1 VDGDRATG
9 GRPAADGGHPVTTL
23 IDRFH
28 RFLYGL
34 GDGVMLFLQALYWC
48 RAAPRNADKIVTHLL
63 EFGNATLPIA
73 SLMAV
78 FIGGVLAL
86 QTGSR
91 LALFGLEGNI
101 GSIVGLSMV
110 KELGPVMTSLLVAG
124 RVGSATAAE
133 VGAMNVYEEIDA
145 LKTLDIN
152 PVRYLVMPR
161 LLASVLAV
169 PALCMYVNVIGLLGG
184 ALVSWVNPKI
194 GVSLRL
200 FRLNFQ
206 EVVKFSDVLD
216 SVIKSVVFGVA
227 VAITCCYVGLRTRGG
242 PEEIGRAV
250 TRAVVLSFM
259 LIFVLNYL
267 ITRALM

>member
-1 VDGDRATG
+1 MEGDSTAGG
-9 GRPAADGGHPVTTL
+9 GRAGGRRRTVNGVL
-23 IDRFH
+23 GRIE

-34 GDGVMLFLQALYWC
+34 GEGMTLFLQALYWC
-48 RAAPRNADKIVTHLL
+48 KAAPRNLDKIMTHLI

-73 SLMAV
+73 SLMAL

-91 LALFGLEGNI
+91 LAQFGLEGNI

-110 KELGPVMTSLLVAG
+110 KELGPVMTALLVAG
-124 RVGSATAAE
+124 RVGSAVAAE
-133 VGAMNVYEEIDA
+133 LGAMNVYEEIDA
-145 LKTLDIN
+145 LKTLEIN

-161 LLASVLAV
+161 LLASMIAV
-169 PALCMYVNVIGLLGG
+169 PALCMYVNAIGLLGG
-184 ALVSWVNPKI
+184 AVVSTVNPKI

-206 EVVKFSDVLD
+206 EVVKFSDVMD
-216 SVIKSVVFGVA
+216 GVFKSVVFGMVVA
-227 VAITCCYVGLRTRGG
+227 VTCCYVGLKTTGG
-242 PEEIGRAV
+242 PEQIGRAV
-250 TRAVVLSFM
+250 TKAVVLSFM
-259 LIFVLNYL
+259 LIFILNYV

>member
-1 VDGDRATG
+1 VR
-9 GRPAADGGHPVTTL
+9 TL
-23 IDRFH
+23 RE
-28 RFLYGL
+28 RLQRLLQSL
-34 GDGVMLFLQALYWC
+34 GEGVLLLGQALYWTK
-48 RAAPRNADKIVTHLL
+48 AAPRNADKILTHLW

-73 SLMAV
+73 SLMAI

-91 LALFGLEGNI
+91 LAQFGLEGNI
-101 GSIVGLSMV
+101 GGIVGLSMV
-110 KELGPVMTSLLVAG
+110 KELGPVMTALLVAG
-124 RVGSATAAE
+124 RVGSAIAAE

-145 LKTLDIN
+145 LKTLNIN

-161 LLASVLAV
+161 LVASIVAV

-184 ALVSWVNPKI
+184 AIVSSINPKI
-194 GVSLRL
+194 AVGVRL

-206 EVVKFSDVLD
+206 EVVKFADVMD
-216 SVIKSVVFGVA
+216 SLLKSVVFGVA
-227 VAITCCYVGLRTRGG
+227 VAITCCYVGLRTTGG

-259 LIFVLNYL
+259 FIFVLNYL
-267 ITRALM
+267 ITRILM

>member
-1 VDGDRATG
+1 VNN
-9 GRPAADGGHPVTTL
+9 
-23 IDRFH
+23 
-28 RFLYGL
+28 L
-34 GDGVMLFLQALYWC
+34 GERIQQMLQSLGEGVVLLLQALYWS
-48 RAAPRNADKIVTHLL
+48 RSAPRSADKILNHLV

-91 LALFGLEGNI
+91 LAQFGLEGNI

-110 KELGPVMTSLLVAG
+110 KELGPVMTALLVAG
-124 RVGSATAAE
+124 RVGSAIAAE

-145 LKTLDIN
+145 LKTLNIN

-161 LLASVLAV
+161 LVAALIAV
-169 PALCMYVNVIGLLGG
+169 PALCMYVNVIGLVGG
-184 ALVSWVNPKI
+184 ALVSAVNPKI
-194 GVSLRL
+194 AVSFRL

-206 EVVKFSDVLD
+206 QVVKFSDVMD
-216 SVIKSVVFGVA
+216 SLIKSLVFGVA
-227 VAITCCYVGLRTRGG
+227 VAITCCYVGLRTTGG

-259 LIFVLNYL
+259 FIFVLNYV
-267 ITRALM
+267 ITRILM

>member
-1 VDGDRATG
+1 MRHLRERVR
-9 GRPAADGGHPVTTL
+9 RML
-23 IDRFH
+23 QS
-28 RFLYGL
+28 L
-34 GDGVMLFLQALYWC
+34 GEGALLLGQALYWAK
-48 RAAPRNADKIVTHLL
+48 AAPRNADKILTHLW

-73 SLMAV
+73 SLMAI

-91 LALFGLEGNI
+91 LAQFGLEGNI
-101 GSIVGLSMV
+101 GGIVGLSMV
-110 KELGPVMTSLLVAG
+110 KELGPVMTALLVAG
-124 RVGSATAAE
+124 RVGSAIAAE

-145 LKTLDIN
+145 LKTLNIN

-161 LLASVLAV
+161 LMASIVAV

-184 ALVSWVNPKI
+184 AIVSSINPRI
-194 GVSLRL
+194 AVGMRL

-206 EVVKFSDVLD
+206 EVVKFADVMD
-216 SVIKSVVFGVA
+216 SLLKSVVFGVA
-227 VAITCCYVGLRTRGG
+227 VAITCCYVGLRTTGG

-259 LIFVLNYL
+259 FIFVLNYL
-267 ITRALM
+267 ITRILM

>member
-1 VDGDRATG
+1 VSTLGDRI
-9 GRPAADGGHPVTTL
+9 RQML
-23 IDRFH
+23 Q
-28 RFLYGL
+28 GL
-34 GDGVMLFLQALYWC
+34 GEGALLLLQALYWSKS
-48 RAAPRNADKIVTHLL
+48 APRSADKILNHVV

-91 LALFGLEGNI
+91 LAQFGLEGNI

-110 KELGPVMTSLLVAG
+110 KELGPVMTALLVAG
-124 RVGSATAAE
+124 RVGSAIAAE

-145 LKTLDIN
+145 LKTLNIN

-161 LLASVLAV
+161 LIAALIAV
-169 PALCMYVNVIGLLGG
+169 PALCMYVNVIGLVGG
-184 ALVSWVNPKI
+184 AIVSSVNPKI
-194 GVSLRL
+194 AVSFRL

-206 EVVKFSDVLD
+206 QVVKFSDVMD
-216 SVIKSVVFGVA
+216 SLLKSLVFAVA
-227 VAITCCYVGLRTRGG
+227 VAITCCYVGLRTTGG
-242 PEEIGRAV
+242 PEEIGRSV

-259 LIFVLNYL
+259 FIFVLNYL
-267 ITRALM
+267 ITRILM

>member
-1 VDGDRATG
+1 VS
-9 GRPAADGGHPVTTL
+9 TL
-23 IDRFH
+23 WKRLE
-28 RFLYGL
+28 RFLFSL
-34 GDGVMLFLQALYWC
+34 GDGLTLLVQAFYWIK
-48 RAAPRNADKIVTHLL
+48 AAPRNLDKILTYLL

-73 SLMAV
+73 SLAAL

-91 LALFGLEGNI
+91 LAQFGLEGSI
-101 GSIVGLSMV
+101 GGIVGLSLL
-110 KELGPVMTSLLVAG
+110 KELGPVMTALLVAG

-133 VGAMNVYEEIDA
+133 IGAMNVYEEIDA

-161 LLASVLAV
+161 LVAGLIAV
-169 PALCMYVNVIGLLGG
+169 PALCLYVNVVGLIGG
-184 ALVSWVNPKI
+184 ALVSAVNPKI
-194 GVSLRL
+194 AVSLRA

-206 EVVKFSDVLD
+206 ETVKFGDAMD

-227 VAITCCYVGLRTRGG
+227 VAITCCYVGLRTTGG
-242 PEEIGRAV
+242 PEEIGRSV

-259 LIFVLNYL
+259 FIFVLNYV
-267 ITRALM
+267 ITRSLM

>member
-1 VDGDRATG
+1 MNVLREG
-9 GRPAADGGHPVTTL
+9 VE
-23 IDRFH
+23 

-34 GDGVMLFLQALYWC
+34 GDGTSLFLEALYWC
-48 RAAPRNADKIVTHLL
+48 KAAPRNVDKILAHLL

-73 SLMAV
+73 SLMAL

-91 LALFGLEGNI
+91 LAQYGLEGNI
-101 GSIVGLSMV
+101 GGIVGLSMI
-110 KELGPVMTSLLVAG
+110 KELGPVMTALLVAG
-124 RVGSATAAE
+124 RVGSAIAAE

-145 LKTLDIN
+145 LKTLNIN

-161 LLASVLAV
+161 LLASVIAV

-184 ALVSWVNPKI
+184 AAVSAVNPKI
-194 GVSLRL
+194 NVSIRL

-206 EVVKFSDVLD
+206 EVVKFGDVLD
-216 SVIKSVVFGVA
+216 SVIKSAVFGVV
-227 VAITCCYVGLRTRGG
+227 VAITCCYVGLRTTGG
-242 PEEIGRAV
+242 PEGIGRAV

-259 LIFVLNYL
+259 MIFILNYL
-267 ITRALM
+267 ITRSLM

>member
-1 VDGDRATG
+1 MK
-9 GRPAADGGHPVTTL
+9 TL
-23 IDRFH
+23 LEPIQR
-28 RFLYGL
+28 L
-34 GDGVMLFLQALYWC
+34 LQALGEGALLLCQSIYWFK
-48 RAAPRNADKIVTHLL
+48 AAPRNADKIAAHLL

-91 LALFGLEGNI
+91 LAQFGLEGNI
-101 GSIVGLSMV
+101 GGIVGLSMV
-110 KELGPVMTSLLVAG
+110 KELGPVMTALLVAG
-124 RVGSATAAE
+124 RVGSAIAAE

-145 LKTLDIN
+145 LKTLNIN

-161 LLASVLAV
+161 LVASIIAV

-184 ALVSWVNPKI
+184 AIVSTVNPNI
-194 GVSLRL
+194 AVSVRL

-206 EVVKFSDVLD
+206 EIVKFSDVMD
-216 SVIKSVVFGVA
+216 SVLKSVVFGVA
-227 VAITCCYVGLRTRGG
+227 VAITCCYVGLRTTGG

-250 TRAVVLSFM
+250 TRSVVLSFM
-259 LIFVLNYL
+259 FIFVLNYV
-267 ITRALM
+267 ITRSLM

>member
-1 VDGDRATG
+1 VN
-9 GRPAADGGHPVTTL
+9 TL
-23 IDRFH
+23 GERIQQMLQR
-28 RFLYGL
+28 L
-34 GDGVMLFLQALYWC
+34 GEGVVLLLQALYWS
-48 RAAPRNADKIVTHLL
+48 RWAPRSADKILNHLV

-73 SLMAV
+73 SLMAI

-91 LALFGLEGNI
+91 LAQWGLEGNI
-101 GSIVGLSMV
+101 GGIVGLSMV
-110 KELGPVMTSLLVAG
+110 KELGPVMTALLVAG
-124 RVGSATAAE
+124 RVGSAIAAE

-145 LKTLDIN
+145 LKTLNLN

-161 LLASVLAV
+161 LVAALIAV
-169 PALCMYVNVIGLLGG
+169 PALCMYVNVIGLVGG
-184 ALVSWVNPKI
+184 ALVAAVNPKI
-194 GVSLRL
+194 DVSFRL

-216 SVIKSVVFGVA
+216 SMLKAVVFGVA
-227 VAITCCYVGLRTRGG
+227 VAITCCYVGLRTTGG

-259 LIFVLNYL
+259 FIFVLNYL
-267 ITRALM
+267 ITRILM

>member
-1 VDGDRATG
+1 VTALRERFQRMLQALGEG
-9 GRPAADGGHPVTTL
+9 GVL
-23 IDRFH
+23 
-28 RFLYGL
+28 L
-34 GDGVMLFLQALYWC
+34 VQALYWSK
-48 RAAPRNADKIVTHLL
+48 AAPRNADKILSHLL

-91 LALFGLEGNI
+91 LAQFGLEGNI
-101 GSIVGLSMV
+101 GGIVGLSMV
-110 KELGPVMTSLLVAG
+110 KELG
-124 RVGSATAAE
+124 RVGSAIAAE

-145 LKTLDIN
+145 LKTLNIN

-161 LLASVLAV
+161 LVAALIAV
-169 PALCMYVNVIGLLGG
+169 PALCMYVNVIGLVGG
-184 ALVSWVNPKI
+184 AIVAAVNPKI
-194 GVSLRL
+194 DVSIRL

-206 EVVKFSDVLD
+206 EIVKFSDVMD
-216 SVIKSVVFGVA
+216 SLLKAVVFGV
-227 VAITCCYVGLRTRGG
+227 VVCITCCFVGLRTTGG

-259 LIFVLNYL
+259 FIFVLNYL
-267 ITRALM
+267 ITRMMM

>member
-1 VDGDRATG
+1 VR
-9 GRPAADGGHPVTTL
+9 RLRERVQ
-23 IDRFH
+23 RMFQS
-28 RFLYGL
+28 L
-34 GDGVMLFLQALYWC
+34 GEGALLLCQALYWAK
-48 RAAPRNADKIVTHLL
+48 AAPRNADKILTHLW

-73 SLMAV
+73 SLMAI

-91 LALFGLEGNI
+91 LAQFGLEGNI
-101 GSIVGLSMV
+101 GGIVGLTMV
-110 KELGPVMTSLLVAG
+110 KELGPVMTALLVAG
-124 RVGSATAAE
+124 RVGSAIAAE

-145 LKTLDIN
+145 LKTLNIN

-161 LLASVLAV
+161 LLASIVAV

-184 ALVSWVNPKI
+184 AIVSSINPKI
-194 GVSLRL
+194 AVGVRL

-206 EVVKFSDVLD
+206 EVVKFSDVMD
-216 SVIKSVVFGVA
+216 SLLKSVVFGVA
-227 VAITCCYVGLRTRGG
+227 VAITCCYVGLRTTGG

-259 LIFVLNYL
+259 FIFVLNYL
-267 ITRALM
+267 ITRILM

>member
-1 VDGDRATG
+1 MKSVNGQIRQVLQ
-9 GRPAADGGHPVTTL
+9 R
-23 IDRFH
+23 
-28 RFLYGL
+28 L
-34 GDGVMLFLQALYWC
+34 GEGALLLLQALYWF
-48 RAAPRNADKIVTHLL
+48 RAAPRNADKIMVHLL

-73 SLMAV
+73 SLMAI

-91 LALFGLEGNI
+91 LAQFGLEGNI
-101 GSIVGLSMV
+101 GGIVGLSMV
-110 KELGPVMTSLLVAG
+110 KELGPVMTALLVAG
-124 RVGSATAAE
+124 RVGSAIAAE

-145 LKTLDIN
+145 LKTLNIN

-161 LLASVLAV
+161 LVASLIAV

-184 ALVSWVNPKI
+184 AIVAAVNPKI
-194 GVSLRL
+194 DVSMRL

-206 EVVKFSDVLD
+206 EIVKFSDVMD
-216 SVIKSVVFGVA
+216 SLIKAVVFGVT
-227 VAITCCYVGLRTRGG
+227 VAITCCYVGLRTTGG

-259 LIFVLNYL
+259 FIFVLNYL
-267 ITRALM
+267 ITRIMM

>member
-1 VDGDRATG
+1 VN
-9 GRPAADGGHPVTTL
+9 TL
-23 IDRFH
+23 GERIQQMLQR
-28 RFLYGL
+28 L
-34 GDGVMLFLQALYWC
+34 GEGVVLLLQALYWS
-48 RAAPRNADKIVTHLL
+48 RSAPRSADKILNHLV

-73 SLMAV
+73 SLMAI

-91 LALFGLEGNI
+91 LAQWGLEGNI
-101 GSIVGLSMV
+101 GGIVGLSMV
-110 KELGPVMTSLLVAG
+110 KELGPVMTALLVAG
-124 RVGSATAAE
+124 RVGSAIAAE

-145 LKTLDIN
+145 LKTLNIN

-161 LLASVLAV
+161 LVAALIAV
-169 PALCMYVNVIGLLGG
+169 PALCMYVNVIGLVGG
-184 ALVSWVNPKI
+184 ALVAAVNPKI
-194 GVSLRL
+194 DVSFRL

-216 SVIKSVVFGVA
+216 SMLKAVVFGVA
-227 VAITCCYVGLRTRGG
+227 VAITCCYVGLRTTGG

-259 LIFVLNYL
+259 FIFVLNYL
-267 ITRALM
+267 ITRILM